1 MTAYRIAIVEDHQL
15 LAESLRIA
23 LTARGLQVA
32 VFGLGSPAELRT
44 SLVGAAPHVVLLD
57 LDLGAA
63 GSGLGLVRPLTERG
77 IAVVVVSGS
86 TDRLSYARAVE
97 EGAVGYVIKTTAVDH
112 LLAAVQKVA
121 CGGALLT
128 STERKVLLAE
138 LEQAR
143 ARDACRHA
151 PYERLTDRER
161 DALQALADGQA
172 VREIATG
179 WSVSEATVRTH
190 VQRVLHKLGVTSQLA
205 AVAQAHR
212 HGWLRHPR

>member
-23 LTARGLQVA
+23 LTARGLQVT
-32 VFGLGSPAELRT
+32 VFGPGSPAELRT
-44 SLVGAAPHVVLLD
+44 PLVQAAPHVVLLD

-63 GSGLGLVRPLTERG
+63 GSSLGLVRPLTERG

-97 EGAVGYVIKTTAVDH
+97 EGAVGYVIKTSDVEQ
-112 LLAAVQKVA
+112 LLVAVQTVA
-121 CGGALLT
+121 AGGSLMT
-128 STERKVLLAE
+128 STERARLLAE

-143 ARDACRHA
+143 ARDARRHA

-190 VQRVLHKLGVTSQLA
+190 VQRVLHKLGVPSQLA

-212 HGWLRHPR
+212 HGWLRRPR